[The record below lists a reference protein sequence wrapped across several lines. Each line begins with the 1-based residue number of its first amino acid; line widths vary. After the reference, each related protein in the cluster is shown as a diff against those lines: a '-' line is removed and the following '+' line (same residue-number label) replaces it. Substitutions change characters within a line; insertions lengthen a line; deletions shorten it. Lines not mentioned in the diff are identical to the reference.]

1 MIICHQTSL
10 YCQTKELSNQRFG
23 HFDTNME
30 IIGVYLIYTYVINQ
44 YAINKLLS
52 RAGMPKSK

>member
-30 IIGVYLIYTYVINQ
+30 IIGVYLIYTYIIN
-44 YAINKLLS
+44 
-52 RAGMPKSK
+52 

>member
-10 YCQTKELSNQRFG
+10 YYQTKELSNQRFG

-44 YAINKLLS
+44 YVIKGRYAQI
-52 RAGMPKSK
+52 